1 MGDILSKAEIDA
13 LLGDPET
20 DGGGAGT
27 ADKTV
32 ESDTSAH
39 LLTDEQKDILGE
51 IGNISMGTAATTL
64 FALLRQKVLITTP
77 RVFVMKWKHIPDYYD
92 RPSVGIRVNY
102 TAGLKGANVLV
113 LKETDVK
120 IIADLMMGGDGAVG
134 GDAGLTDLDMSA
146 ISEAMNQ
153 MVGSASTSLSSL
165 LDKKIDIDA
174 PRAFRL
180 DFTNESFFDDV
191 GFEPEDDVA
200 LVSFRMEVGTLIDS
214 EIMQLLPIDFALSL
228 VDALKRG
235 VDAPADGP
243 GPDAAAERPAAPAA
257 GGEKA
262 DASRTG
268 APASEP
274 AAAAGHSAEGPPE
287 GAPRPEDRPAP
298 SAPRPR
304 PPEEPVNV
312 QPARFQSFEPAPSLR
327 QKENIDIIMDVP
339 LEVTVELGRTKKK
352 IREILEFT
360 PGTIVELDKIAGEP
374 IDVMVNGKFVAKG
387 EVVVIDE
394 NFGIRITE
402 ITGNVLK

>member
-214 EIMQLLPIDFALSL
+214 EIM
-228 VDALKRG
+228 
-235 VDAPADGP
+235 
-243 GPDAAAERPAAPAA
+243 
-257 GGEKA
+257 
-262 DASRTG
+262 
-268 APASEP
+268 
-274 AAAAGHSAEGPPE
+274 
-287 GAPRPEDRPAP
+287 
-298 SAPRPR
+298 
-304 PPEEPVNV
+304 
-312 QPARFQSFEPAPSLR
+312 
-327 QKENIDIIMDVP
+327 
-339 LEVTVELGRTKKK
+339 
-352 IREILEFT
+352 
-360 PGTIVELDKIAGEP
+360 
-374 IDVMVNGKFVAKG
+374 
-387 EVVVIDE
+387 
-394 NFGIRITE
+394 
-402 ITGNVLK
+402 